1 MMFLPSALAQAPVLR
16 GYAETMY
23 RAKSWSKLNLPGIH
37 VLEPSPA
44 EPRPL
49 FARARPAFN
58 PNCLIVA
65 DDLKVMPELLEPE
78 VLGDMKN

>member
-1 MMFLPSALAQAPVLR
+1 VVDFEFHSQPRGGPSFSGGQR
-16 GYAETMY
+16 F
-23 RAKSWSKLNLPGIH
+23 WSKLNLPGIH